1 MQRVVQSNGKEKVG
15 PNCIESIVL
24 SILNKPEGLRD
35 GIWVGDSSKPG
46 GWSMS
51 IVAFLAVSRDFL

>member
-1 MQRVVQSNGKEKVG
+1 MARRKVD

-24 SILNKPEGLRD
+24 SIPNKPEGLRD

-46 GWSMS
+46 GLGLS